1 MERRPANSPNRDR
14 MSLPTGR
21 RNEALPDKGGGFR
34 THDVGRLKFVFALGT
49 EAHVNCKR
57 RKKKKDADT

>member
-1 MERRPANSPNRDR
+1 

-21 RNEALPDKGGGFR
+21 RNEALPGKGGGFR
-34 THDVGRLKFVFALGT
+34 THEVGRLKFVFALGT